1 MTAVDYDALKETS
14 SGGRFERMTALLI
27 GLVAIVAAVLVVIQ
41 TTASLDEARGN
52 AVARRLASEITT
64 RLIAGGS
71 LAAYGAINGQRA
83 LMVSMEGN
91 SRAIVALGAGDAG
104 QQAIGEAATVAGDR
118 LTAIALAMGATPGD
132 DSPLDPWARAVL
144 SGTTEELLAILDRQN
159 AAADAAAVAS
169 DRSSRAVMGLS
180 LIALAGV
187 MAGLAAV
194 VGPGRA
200 GRALLV
206 LGWVCA
212 FGAVGL
218 LALAR
223 GLVPI

>member
-1 MTAVDYDALKETS
+1 MTTVDYDALKETAA
-14 SGGRFERMTALLI
+14 GGRFERWTALLI
-27 GLVAIVAAVLVVIQ
+27 GLIAIVAAVLVVIQ
-41 TTASLDEARGN
+41 TSASLDEARGN

-64 RLIAGGS
+64 RIIASGS

-91 SRAIVALGAGDAG
+91 SRGLVALGSGDAG
-104 QQAIGEAATVAGDR
+104 QQAIGEAETVAGDR
-118 LTAIALAMGATPGD
+118 LTGIALAMGAAPD
-132 DSPLDPWARAVL
+132 EDSPLDPFARDMLA
-144 SGTTEELLAILDRQN
+144 GTTDDLFDLLARQN
-159 AAADAAAVAS
+159 AAADGATLAS

-194 VGPGRA
+194 VGVGRA

-206 LGWVCA
+206 LGWICA
-212 FGAVGL
+212 FGAIGL
-218 LALAR
+218 LAIAR
-223 GLVPI
+223 GLITI

>member
-1 MTAVDYDALKETS
+1 MTAVDYDALKETA
-14 SGGRFERMTALLI
+14 SGGRFERLTALLI
-27 GLVAIVAAVLVVIQ
+27 GLIAIVAAVLVVIQ

-64 RLIAGGS
+64 RLIASGS
-71 LAAYGAINGQRA
+71 LQAYGAINGQRA
-83 LMVSMEGN
+83 LLVSLEGN
-91 SRAIVALGAGDAG
+91 SRAIVAFGTGDVA

-118 LTAIALAMGATPGD
+118 LTSIALAMGATPD
-132 DSPLDPWARAVL
+132 EDSPLDPYARMVL
-144 SGTTEELLAILDRQN
+144 AGTTDEILAILERQN

-200 GRALLV
+200 GRALLL

-212 FGAVGL
+212 FGAIGL
-218 LALAR
+218 LAVAR
-223 GLVPI
+223 GLIAL

>member
-1 MTAVDYDALKETS
+1 MTAVDYDALKETT

-27 GLVAIVAAVLVVIQ
+27 GLIAIVASVLVVIQ

-91 SRAIVALGAGDAG
+91 SRAIVALGAGDAA

-118 LTAIALAMGATPGD
+118 LTGIALAMGAAPDD

-144 SGTTEELLAILDRQN
+144 SGTTEELLAILERQN

-200 GRALLV
+200 GRALLA

-212 FGAVGL
+212 LGAVGL

-223 GLVPI
+223 GLVTI